1 MLTCF
6 IKNDFNNPG
15 KEVALYSLLL
25 IPLLYVMYAFYA
37 FVIIFKRRK
46 VAADNEFK
54 IAIFKYLLYSI
65 LYILFYFP
73 TIILYVLSIGKNL
86 SPGTPL
92 SYFSYFCTLSTIS
105 INLVLCLFR
114 IMEGYV
120 KCHWKALFV
129 NQNLDD
135 SLLSDQSE
143 YNPDTRKS
151 SFVDERKE
159 TSINIPPKR
168 KLSLWKKLES
178 DMIKGVINI
187 KLFIPI

>member
-6 IKNDFNNPG
+6 IKNDFTNPG

-25 IPLLYVMYAFYA
+25 VPLLYVIYAFYA
-37 FVIIFKRRK
+37 FVIIFKKRK
-46 VAADNEFK
+46 VAADKEFK
-54 IAIFKYLLYSI
+54 IAILKYLLYSI

-73 TIILYVLSIGKNL
+73 TIILYVFSIGQNI
-86 SPGTPL
+86 SPSTTL

-120 KCHWKALFV
+120 KCHWKALFI
-129 NQNLDD
+129 NQILDD
-135 SLLSDQSE
+135 SLLSDDQSE

-151 SFVDERKE
+151 SMVDEGKE
-159 TSINIPPKR
+159 TSINIPPKSN
-168 KLSLWKKLES
+168 LSLWKKLES
-178 DMIKGVINI
+178 DMIKGVI
-187 KLFIPI
+187 L